1 VFACPQN
8 AISKSSTSTV
18 PIIDY
23 DKCTGCL
30 DCVYQCPGLAIV
42 GFNISKNKIFIPTE
56 HFLDENSQVYLVDNY
71 ANKIAEGEIEKILMK
86 PNKTNVARVRID
98 NVFNNEDITNIRGL
112 IPKNQYPEKLIL
124 NNMKK

>member
-18 PIIDY
+18 PVIDY

-42 GFNISKNKIFIPTE
+42 GFNINKNKIFIPTE
-56 HFLDENSQVYLVDNY
+56 HFLEENSQVYLVDNY

-86 PNKTNVARVRID
+86 PNKTNVARVRLD

-112 IPKNQYPEKLIL
+112 IPKNQ
-124 NNMKK
+124 